1 MSTSVFC
8 TFVQCSVSFGMHSVS
23 LCCFSGTCLTTRSKG
38 KVWDKLDDA
47 TFCPS
52 DPYSL
57 QVNKVPIVCWLI
69 VTSLPV
75 PQAQFFFF
83 NLLQIQAKHQ
93 QKHSGE
99 VLSKLVCVRIKGI
112 SETHPSTWATT
123 QTCANLC
130 LLGICDNIR
139 IFWVLKTRRDVPD
152 I

>member
-1 MSTSVFC
+1 MSTYFVLLCNVVSHLVCTMSVC
-8 TFVQCSVSFGMHSVS
+8 AV
-23 LCCFSGTCLTTRSKG
+23 R
-38 KVWDKLDDA
+38 DKLDDT